1 MKMSILLIFQ
11 ILIDIFELRFR
22 LSIMNIHMQ
31 NSQSPVCDICANAT
45 RLVAIEPHPELHSTD
60 LRTFECLI
68 CNHCQVT
75 AVPVKMNGHDSAAH
89 LALWA

>member
-1 MKMSILLIFQ
+1 
-11 ILIDIFELRFR
+11 
-22 LSIMNIHMQ
+22 MNIHQ
-31 NSQSPVCDICANAT
+31 HENTETPVCDICANAT

-75 AVPVKMNGHDSAAH
+75 AIPVKMNGHDWPVQFAMEK
-89 LALWA
+89 